1 MKKALV
7 VGVDVYRNP
16 SWNLY
21 GCVADAVSISSL
33 LENTYQFKR
42 KNIRV
47 VTNERATKQGIL
59 SRLTWLLS
67 EVTAGDTVVFYYAG
81 HGSRIRDRDG
91 DELRDHLD
99 ECLVPHDHDW
109 DNALTDDILSEYLQK
124 VPQGCECIVIFD
136 CCLDKDTIIPLLDG
150 TKPTIEE
157 LSKRDDEFWVYAD
170 NGEGQVIPAK
180 AHSARITGQRTLY
193 EVILDTGETFRC
205 TYDHELLMRDGTYKQ
220 LCDIQVG
227 ESLMPFNTRVGT
239 SSYGYY
245 NGYEFVYNNIQ
256 MKWLPTHIMVRDF
269 FNLLQDKEKRICHH
283 INYNKLD
290 NRPENLEMMTWSR
303 HKQSHGEVGRRNL
316 KKMWSNPE
324 YMAWRNSDEYK
335 ELCSKSMKKRW
346 STSSFRKKMQRAA
359 SNRDNSQHTKRLV
372 SYNKDSEMQKKQRAW
387 QKTERG
393 KRILQNQCCEMNGNA
408 EIRTRQ
414 MQGKILN
421 VVKKCKT
428 LAEFNNLRFRGCP
441 KLEDVSK
448 YFPKGS
454 DLMQL
459 AQDYNHRIVSVTQIE
474 GIHDVYDLTVDTY
487 HNFAIDSGIFVHN
500 CNSGTG
506 TRNVDM
512 SSRET
517 RVRYLPPPADIL
529 ERSRNSCL
537 ETRSFG
543 KVVHTENHILLSAC
557 KNDQEAKEI
566 KIRGK
571 SRGVFTYS
579 LEKELIQ
586 MPRFSYRELIE
597 RVGQSIKEQGVSDQD
612 PQLESPQDRMGL
624 TVFGQTTYSTES
636 HSDEEFLG
644 VVREYFR
651 RFPELKKAL
660 HWLFSQ
666 DPRYLERLL

>member
-227 ESLMPFNTRVGT
+227 ESLMPFNTR
-239 SSYGYY
+239 
-245 NGYEFVYNNIQ
+245 E
-256 MKWLPTHIMVRDF
+256 
-269 FNLLQDKEKRICHH
+269 
-283 INYNKLD
+283 
-290 NRPENLEMMTWSR
+290 
-303 HKQSHGEVGRRNL
+303 
-316 KKMWSNPE
+316 
-324 YMAWRNSDEYK
+324 
-335 ELCSKSMKKRW
+335 
-346 STSSFRKKMQRAA
+346 
-359 SNRDNSQHTKRLV
+359 
-372 SYNKDSEMQKKQRAW
+372 
-387 QKTERG
+387 
-393 KRILQNQCCEMNGNA
+393 
-408 EIRTRQ
+408 
-414 MQGKILN
+414 
-421 VVKKCKT
+421 
-428 LAEFNNLRFRGCP
+428 
-441 KLEDVSK
+441 
-448 YFPKGS
+448 GS